1 MFSRRVFHLLIPLV
15 AVTLAQC
22 VSTVS
27 AESRADNLASAI
39 EKLSD
44 SGVITLQ
51 RAIQGLAN
59 TSNALNEEKSNPWLP
74 PPDCAGNFE
83 QCLIGA
89 NKSYE
94 LCKGIAERTLD
105 DKTAKCN
112 AREPDGECMEACDN
126 STVASCL
133 DLAQRTFVMNMEAC
147 TRTNCKDLWR
157 CLDYL
162 RQCRREEPLS
172 EKGRC
177 D

>member
-1 MFSRRVFHLLIPLV
+1 MFSQRVFHLIILLGV
-15 AVTLAQC
+15 VTLAQS

-27 AESRADNLASAI
+27 AEPRADNLASAI

-51 RAIQGLAN
+51 RAIRGLAN
-59 TSNALNEEKSNPWLP
+59 TSNSLTEEKSNPWLP

-83 QCLIGA
+83 QCLFGA

-94 LCKGIAERTLD
+94 LCKGIAKRALD

-126 STVASCL
+126 STVASCV
-133 DLAQRTFVMNMEAC
+133 DLAHKTFVMNMEAC
-147 TRTNCKDLWR
+147 NRTSCKDLWR
-157 CLDYL
+157 CLDDL
-162 RQCRREEPLS
+162 RRCRREEQLS